1 MSAILFV
8 CTANQIR
15 SPIAA
20 KTFND
25 LVQRDGPGKQ
35 LWRADSAGTWTKTG
49 LPEIPHA
56 IKLAERL
63 GVDIS
68 SHLTTSIEDVDFEK
82 YTWVLVMERGH
93 LEALTNEYAVHKDKI
108 QLLSSFAGAISLD
121 IPDPV
126 SADLKTALGWLEE
139 MQAMVVKLS
148 MILSK

>member
-1 MSAILFV
+1 MPAILFV

-20 KTFND
+20 HTFNE
-25 LVQRDGPGKQ
+25 LAQEREPGEQ
-35 LWRADSAGTWTKTG
+35 HWRVDSAGTWTKTG
-49 LPEIPHA
+49 LPPIPYA
-56 IKLAERL
+56 TKLAEGL
-63 GVDIS
+63 GIDLS
-68 SHLTTSIEDVDFEK
+68 SHLSTSIEDVDLEK